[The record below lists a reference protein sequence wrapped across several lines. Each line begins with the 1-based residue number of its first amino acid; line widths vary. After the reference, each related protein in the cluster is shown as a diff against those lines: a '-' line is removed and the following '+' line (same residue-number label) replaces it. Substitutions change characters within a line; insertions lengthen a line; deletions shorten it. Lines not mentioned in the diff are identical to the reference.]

1 MLGYLTKACVCAKVN
16 IVEQQPIYSIAVI
29 DLSRPTRCSKKTEAC
44 VCGSGSAGS
53 TGSAPVR
60 PCTFCV
66 RDVNQSKLSCLRD
79 EKRKDAFFMKAKRL
93 VSLLMALVFMIGII
107 AVPAMAATPD
117 TADPQAQTIECPKC
131 GGAALTSFKYEETGY
146 YEYQLCSVNWFA
158 LHRHYE
164 YKKYKCASCYCGYST
179 PWRKI
184 SSEWIHTDERW

>member
-1 MLGYLTKACVCAKVN
+1 MHSAAA
-16 IVEQQPIYSIAVI
+16 IS
-29 DLSRPTRCSKKTEAC
+29 LSWPTRCSKGAETC
-44 VCGSGSAGS
+44 VYGSGS

-117 TADPQAQTIECPKC
+117 TADPQAQVIECPKC
-131 GGAALTSFKYEETGY
+131 GGDAEACFKYEATGNK
-146 YEYQLCSVNWFA
+146 QPMKCSLNPTAF
-158 LHRHYE
+158 HQHYE
-164 YKKYKCASCYCGYST
+164 YAKYKCASCYCGYST
-179 PWRKI
+179 PWRQI

>member
-1 MLGYLTKACVCAKVN
+1 MHSTAA
-16 IVEQQPIYSIAVI
+16 IS
-29 DLSRPTRCSKKTEAC
+29 LSWPTHCSKGAETC
-44 VCGSGSAGS
+44 VYGSGS

-117 TADPQAQTIECPKC
+117 TADPQVQVIKCPKC
-131 GGAALTSFKYEETGY
+131 GGDALTSFKYEETKDKRPMK
-146 YEYQLCSVNWFA
+146 CSINPLSF
-158 LHRHYE
+158 HQHY
-164 YKKYKCASCYCGYST
+164 KVIKYKCASCSCGYST
-179 PWRKI
+179 PWAEVDV
-184 SSEWIHTDERW
+184 EWRHSNDRW